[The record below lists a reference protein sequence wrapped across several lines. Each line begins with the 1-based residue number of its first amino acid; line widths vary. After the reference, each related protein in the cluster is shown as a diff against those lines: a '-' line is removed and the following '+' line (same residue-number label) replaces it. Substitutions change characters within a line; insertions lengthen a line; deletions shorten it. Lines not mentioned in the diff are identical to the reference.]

1 MSAEIESLVTDGAA
15 RRVGGRT
22 SPMLVVIAVLALL
35 LAVYAHVRVGR
46 ALDGLASVDARIV
59 ELDAMRVQLASQQ
72 RALAERLQ
80 GGVDSLRAE
89 LQTLRELPEQVD
101 ELSRAQ
107 AELLAR
113 TEAPQ
118 RAWVRAEALYLL
130 ELAGRR
136 LDLESDVRTAIVAM
150 EAADARLATL
160 KDPALANVRAQLAKE
175 LAALRAVP
183 LPDLSAV
190 LLRVGAVEARVAL
203 LPVTGIPVSEGRRA
217 ETPAAE
223 GPFGRAWRRV
233 TAALKDLFSLRRVDQ
248 VTARLVTQEEESL
261 RRQHLELLLAAARIA
276 AMQSDAAGYSQ
287 ALSSADQWLE
297 QYFEARS
304 PAVAAA
310 REEIGLLRKMT
321 VQSPHPSIGTAAQLL
336 RRVTPS
342 ASGPS
347 SRP

>member
-1 MSAEIESLVTDGAA
+1 MSAEIESLVTDDAA
-15 RRVGGRT
+15 RRAGGRT
-22 SPMLVVIAVLALL
+22 SPLLVVIAVLALL
-35 LAVYAHVRVGR
+35 LAIYAHIRLGR
-46 ALDGLASVDARIV
+46 ALDALSSTDARIV
-59 ELDAMRVQLASQQ
+59 ELQAVRAQLASQQ
-72 RALAERLQ
+72 GALANRLHTD
-80 GGVDSLRAE
+80 VESLRSD
-89 LQTLRELPEQVD
+89 LQSLRELPAQVD

-136 LDLESDVRTAIVAM
+136 LDLESDVRTATVAM

-160 KDPALANVRAQLAKE
+160 KDPALNAVRAQLAKE
-175 LAALRAVP
+175 LDALRAAP

-217 ETPAAE
+217 STPAAE
-223 GPFGRAWRRV
+223 GPLGRAWRRV
-233 TAALKDLFSLRRVDQ
+233 TTAVHDLFSLRRVDQ

-276 AMQSDAAGYSQ
+276 AMQSDAAGYTQ
-287 ALSSADQWLE
+287 ALSSAQQWID
-297 QYFEARS
+297 QYFDPRS
-304 PAVAAA
+304 AAVGAA
-310 REEIGLLRKMT
+310 REEIERLGEMT
-321 VQSPHPSIGTAAQLL
+321 VQAPHPSIGTAAQML

-342 ASGPS
+342 ASPT
-347 SRP
+347 RP